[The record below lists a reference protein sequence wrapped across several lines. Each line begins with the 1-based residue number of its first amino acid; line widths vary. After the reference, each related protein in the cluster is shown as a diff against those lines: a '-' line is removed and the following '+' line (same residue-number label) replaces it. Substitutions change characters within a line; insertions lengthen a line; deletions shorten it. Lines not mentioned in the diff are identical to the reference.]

1 MVESSRR
8 VTISTPDT
16 EEEGALRAVRG
27 PLRALVVSDGDAALT
42 RPDLEILARQA
53 GVRLDAVQSV
63 AEGVERARRGGHECV
78 VLATGSDPDTALA
91 ALARLRAGAPDVP
104 VMVIVDHAAHAVA
117 RATLEHGAHGSVR
130 RDELGPGA
138 LERAVGDAAA
148 RSRSERQV
156 ALWALHDALTGLPN
170 RRLMYQLVGHALD
183 DGELS
188 VLFVDLDGF
197 KQIND
202 TLGHA
207 AGDEA
212 LVIVAERIDRV
223 LRPSDR
229 AGRLGGDEFVVL
241 CPGLVDADA
250 ARSVAARIV
259 DAISTPLALRDGMA
273 SISASIGVARAGA
286 GDTPASLIA
295 AADVAMYRAK
305 RTARGAV
312 ALAAEYAERTA
323 ESDDRELVRR
333 SITAGQIEVAYQ
345 PIVSVATGEVV
356 AVEALARV
364 QHRELGA
371 VAPGRLVPDI
381 GDGLLGA
388 LLDRLVLEAA
398 CRALADPARAGLSLH
413 VNLSP
418 SSVANPSLAGEMRE
432 VAERAGLAMS
442 RLRLELSGGA
452 LGEDARPGGAI
463 SALRALGAQ
472 VVADDLGAGGPTLA
486 VLARTSFDLLK
497 LDRSL
502 VASVDSDDRARAVA
516 AAVIALGSALGLSVI
531 AEGVERAEQLEQL
544 RGLGCHLAQ
553 GHLFGVA
560 GPLPLAL

>member
-1 MVESSRR
+1 
-8 VTISTPDT
+8 VTLSTSNT
-16 EEEGALRAVRG
+16 EEASRHAARG
-27 PLRALVVSDGDAALT
+27 PLRALIVPDVDAGFAQL
-42 RPDLEILARQA
+42 DLELLARET
-53 GVRLDAVQSV
+53 GVRLDAAQSV
-63 AEGVERARRGGHECV
+63 AEGVELGRRGSHECF
-78 VLATGSDPDTALA
+78 VLATGHDPDVALA
-91 ALARLRAGAPDVP
+91 ALARLRAGVPDIP
-104 VMVIVDHAAHAVA
+104 VVVIVDHAAQAVA
-117 RATLEHGAHGSVR
+117 RLTLEHGAHGCVR
-130 RDELGPGA
+130 RDEIGPGV
-138 LERAVGDAAA
+138 LERALGDAAA

-188 VLFVDLDGF
+188 LLFIDLDGF

-202 TLGHA
+202 HLGHA

-241 CPGLVDADA
+241 CPGLVDATA
-250 ARSVAARIV
+250 ARSVAARIIE
-259 DAISTPLALRDGMA
+259 AISAPLALRDGMA
-273 SISASIGVARAGA
+273 SISAAIGVARAGV

-305 RTARGAV
+305 RSARGAI
-312 ALAAEYAERTA
+312 ALAAEYAARSA
-323 ESDDRELVRR
+323 ESDDRELVRLA
-333 SITAGQIEVAYQ
+333 ITGGRIDVAYQ

-356 AVEALARV
+356 AFEALARV
-364 QHRELGA
+364 LHPELGP

-381 GDGLLGA
+381 AEGALGS

-398 CRALADPARAGLSLH
+398 SVALADPARHGLGLH

-432 VAERAGLAMS
+432 VVERAGLGMS

-486 VLARTSFDLLK
+486 ALARMPFDLLK
-497 LDRSL
+497 LDRSV
-502 VASVDSDDRARAVA
+502 VASVDSDERARAVA
-516 AAVIALGSALGLSVI
+516 AAVVALGSALGLSVI
-531 AEGVERAEQLEQL
+531 AEGVERVEQLDEL
-544 RGLGCHLAQ
+544 RDLGCHLGQ

-560 GPLPLAL
+560 GPLPVQSV

>member
-1 MVESSRR
+1 
-8 VTISTPDT
+8 VTLSTPNSK
-16 EEEGALRAVRG
+16 EASRQAVRG
-27 PLRALVVSDGDAALT
+27 PLRALVVPDREAAFSLL
-42 RPDLEILARQA
+42 DLELLATES
-53 GVRLDAVQSV
+53 GVRLEAVQSV
-63 AEGVERARRGGHECV
+63 AEGVEQARRGAHECL
-78 VLATGSDPDTALA
+78 VLATGPDPEVALA
-91 ALARLRAGAPDVP
+91 ALARLRAGAPEIP
-104 VMVIVDHAAHAVA
+104 VVVVVDHAAQVVA
-117 RATLEHGAHGSVR
+117 RATLEHGAHGCVR
-130 RDELGPGA
+130 RDELGPGV
-138 LERAVGDAAA
+138 LERALGDAAA
-148 RSRSERQV
+148 RSRSERKV

-188 VLFVDLDGF
+188 LLFIDLDGF
-197 KQIND
+197 KEIND

-241 CPGLVDADA
+241 CPGLVDATA
-250 ARSVAARIV
+250 ARSVAARII
-259 DAISTPLALRDGMA
+259 DAISAPLALRDGMA
-273 SISASIGVARAGA
+273 AISASIGVARAGA
-286 GDTPASLIA
+286 GDTPATLIA

-312 ALAAEYAERTA
+312 ALAAEYAARSTEA
-323 ESDDRELVRR
+323 NDRELVRLA
-333 SITAGQIEVAYQ
+333 ITDGRIEVAYQ

-356 AVEALARV
+356 AFEALARV
-364 QHRELGA
+364 LHAELGP

-381 GDGLLGA
+381 GDGALGA
-388 LLDRLVLEAA
+388 LLDRLVLAAA
-398 CRALADPARAGLSLH
+398 CLALVDPAHAGLGLH

-418 SSVANPSLAGEMRE
+418 SSVANPALAGEMRE
-432 VAERAGLAMS
+432 VVEGAGMVMS

-452 LGEDARPGGAI
+452 LGADSRPGGAI

-486 VLARTSFDLLK
+486 ALARTPFDLLK

-516 AAVIALGSALGLSVI
+516 AAVVALGSTLGLSVI
-531 AEGVERAEQLEQL
+531 AEGVERIEQLEEL
-544 RGLGCHLAQ
+544 RALGCHLAQ

-560 GPLPLAL
+560 GPLPV